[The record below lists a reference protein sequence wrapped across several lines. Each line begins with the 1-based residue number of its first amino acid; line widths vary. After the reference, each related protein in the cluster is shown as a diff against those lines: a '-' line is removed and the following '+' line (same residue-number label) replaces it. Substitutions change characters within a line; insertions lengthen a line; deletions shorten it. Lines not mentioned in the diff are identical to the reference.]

1 MKTKVKVRWRWRWR
15 WRTTVKRVTYKI
27 CVTLLFVPFLVTCL
41 WPSFPLALSATF
53 FYCHHT
59 YKYIYTVCVCCV
71 LFSLFTTNASRTHIT
86 SDSFHLRLLHFFFS
100 FCCFWFWLVLLFAV
114 SLLNFVY
121 FISSF
126 IDKWTDPHAHT
137 YAIYMLRM
145 GFWRLI
151 IALLCIW
158 FLCEFLSLF
167 RSFIAVVDFV
177 FFFTLCYFVVSFS
190 SVLPLFFVYSVRSS
204 VSSTVV
210 LYVLWFSFCVSV
222 SLASNAECGLYFWCH
237 NVNRST
243 KCVYYTHI

>member
-1 MKTKVKVRWRWRWR
+1 MCYAAFCAILGYVSLAIVSIS
-15 WRTTVKRVTYKI
+15 VVCYFF
-27 CVTLLFVPFLVTCL
+27 LL
-41 WPSFPLALSATF
+41 SS
-53 FYCHHT
+53 YIQI
-59 YKYIYTVCVCCV
+59 YIYCVCVLCAILAFYHECFAHTHHFWF
-71 LFSLFTTNASRTHIT
+71 FSSSSLT
-86 SDSFHLRLLHFFFS
+86 FFFS